1 MNQASLQSLLSWK
14 EAFEVYQRELR
25 DLKISKTPD
34 SKSMMVLTHEKY
46 AKQGRKNVLQLM
58 QGQEADRENES
69 V

>member
-1 MNQASLQSLLSWK
+1 MNQGSLQSLLSWK

-34 SKSMMVLTHEKY
+34 SKSMLVLTHEKY

>member
-1 MNQASLQSLLSWK
+1 MNQDSLQSLLSWK